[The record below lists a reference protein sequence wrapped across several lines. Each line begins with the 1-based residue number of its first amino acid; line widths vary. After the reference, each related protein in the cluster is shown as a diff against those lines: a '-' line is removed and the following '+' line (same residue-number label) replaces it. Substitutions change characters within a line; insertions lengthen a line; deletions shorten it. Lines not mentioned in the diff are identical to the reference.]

1 VPRDERGG
9 GSSPGAGRA
18 DGLEADLRDRLGEL
32 AGINA
37 IGLVLGSTL
46 DLRELVQRGLAEIV
60 GRLGFNRGLMAF
72 VDPGARTLGGCRLVG
87 GPPGMELLVAD
98 LVVGLDDRASSLAA
112 LARAD
117 GPLRFRDADSDP
129 DEGNRRL
136 AAVLGSTGYVG
147 TPLVTQGRVVGVLV
161 VDDRRHGRDL
171 QAADGPL
178 LYTVGSLFA
187 GAIESARLYEELQA
201 QNRVLEAR
209 VAERTADLVD
219 AMTEAQAARAVAE
232 EANEAKSRFLANVSH
247 ELRTPLTSVVG
258 FAKLNRKRLDEV
270 LLPLVPREDPKVERA
285 ARQVGENLGIIVA
298 EGERLTGLINDL
310 LDLAKIESGRF
321 EFRMAPMALEAVV
334 RQALAS
340 TAALFEVSGL
350 ALETVIEDGLPA
362 VEGDADRLVQ
372 VVINLVSNA
381 VKFTP
386 AGGVRVEVGREADA
400 AREVEP
406 GDPPLTH
413 VRVAV
418 TDSGRGIPE
427 ADLERIFEPFRQ
439 SSDTVPDGPRGTG
452 LGLPIARQIVEAHG
466 GTMGVDSLP
475 GRGSTFWFRIPARPG
490 SPSGAG
496 AA

>member
-1 VPRDERGG
+1 
-9 GSSPGAGRA
+9 
-18 DGLEADLRDRLGEL
+18 
-32 AGINA
+32 
-37 IGLVLGSTL
+37 
-46 DLRELVQRGLAEIV
+46 
-60 GRLGFNRGLMAF
+60 MAF
-72 VDPGARTLGGCRLVG
+72 VDPGARTLGGCRLAG
-87 GPPGMELLVAD
+87 GPPGLELLVAD
-98 LVVGLDDRASSLAA
+98 LAVGLDEEASSLAA

-117 GPLRFRDADSDP
+117 GPLRFRDADADAQ
-129 DEGNRRL
+129 EGNRRL

-147 TPLVTQGRVVGVLV
+147 TPLVTQGRAVGVLV
-161 VDDRRHGRDL
+161 VDDRRHGREL
-171 QAADGPL
+171 QVADGPL

-310 LDLAKIESGRF
+310 LDLAKIEAGRF
-321 EFRMAPMALEAVV
+321 EFRMAPMALEGTV

-350 ALETVIEDGLPA
+350 TLETDIPDGLPA
-362 VEGDADRLVQ
+362 IEGDADRLVQ
-372 VVINLVSNA
+372 VVINLISNA

-386 AGGVRVEVGREADA
+386 TGGVRVAVVAEPAIPDGA
-400 AREVEP
+400 AQASAEGALPVP
-406 GDPPLTH
+406 H

-418 TDSGRGIPE
+418 TDSGRGIDE

-452 LGLPIARQIVEAHG
+452 LGLPIARHIVEAHG
-466 GTMGVDSLP
+466 GTMGVDSVP
-475 GRGSTFWFRIPARPG
+475 GEGSTFWFRIPARTAVPH
-490 SPSGAG
+490 GASDEP
-496 AA
+496 ATA